1 MDGYSISQA
10 AERSGFATSAL
21 RFYERE
27 GLVRPGRTAAGYR
40 SYTEADVAA
49 LRFIG
54 RAKSLGLALEHVAE
68 VLPLFRGDRC
78 SPVQERLREL
88 VDGKIG
94 ETRARAAELDGFGA
108 DLRRAAGALRA
119 HTPDG
124 PCDDACGCGS
134 DVEGAGEPV
143 VCTLADDD
151 RPGRAAEWR
160 AAVAAARDREETPGG
175 VRLRYERS
183 VDAGAL
189 AALAAAE
196 NECCRWMTFTIAIRP
211 EEVTLE
217 VAGAPA
223 SRDAIR
229 SMFG

>member
-10 AERSGFATSAL
+10 AERSGFAPSAL

-27 GLVRPGRTAAGYR
+27 GLLRPGRTAAGYR

-49 LRFIG
+49 LRFIA
-54 RAKSLGLALEHVAE
+54 RARSLGLALEQVAE
-68 VLPLFRGDRC
+68 LVPLFRGDRC
-78 SPVQERLREL
+78 SPVQERLRAL

-94 ETRARAAELDGFGA
+94 ETRARAAELDGFTA
-108 DLRRAAGALRA
+108 DLRRAAGTLRA

-124 PCDDACGCGS
+124 PCDDACGCGH

-143 VCTLADDD
+143 VCTLAETD

-160 AAVAAARDREETPGG
+160 AALAAARGREETPAG
-175 VRLRYERS
+175 VRLRYDRT

-196 NECCRWMTFTIAIRP
+196 NDCCRWMTFIFTIRP
-211 EEVTLE
+211 DEVTLD
-217 VAGAPA
+217 VAAAPGG
-223 SRDAIR
+223 RDAIV
-229 SMFG
+229 SMFR